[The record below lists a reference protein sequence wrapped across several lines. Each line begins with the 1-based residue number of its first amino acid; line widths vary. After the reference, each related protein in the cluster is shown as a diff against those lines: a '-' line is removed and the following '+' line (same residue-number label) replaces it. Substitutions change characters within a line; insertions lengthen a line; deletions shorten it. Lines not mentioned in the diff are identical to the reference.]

1 MKRRI
6 GVFLAVLVLSAGGA
20 TAAPVLDQSQ
30 PSGSAYM
37 AAFAQG
43 DLAQSFQQAHSNV
56 AGAGILLQAG
66 VGSSDLVTI
75 ALWDALPNDGGTLLA
90 SGSGTGTAG
99 SWFDVFW
106 SPVPVTPG
114 DTLFLVFTAGQN
126 TLGIAGDVYDPYPAG
141 MTYANPGYG
150 AFPDFDYA
158 FRTYYDDAVAAIP
171 APGAVLLGALG
182 AGLAGWLRGRRTL

>member
-1 MKRRI
+1 MKRSV
-6 GVFLAVLVLSAGGA
+6 GVFLAVLVLSVGGA

-30 PSGSAYM
+30 PSAMTYM
-37 AAFAQG
+37 AAFAQT

-106 SPVPVTPG
+106 SPVTVTPG
-114 DTLFLVFTAGQN
+114 DTLFLVFTSGQN
-126 TLGIAGDVYDPYPAG
+126 TLGIAGDVYNPYPDG
-141 MTYANPGYG
+141 MTYANSGYG
-150 AFPDFDYA
+150 AFDAFDYT
-158 FRTYYDDAVAAIP
+158 FRTYYEDAVAAIP
-171 APGAVLLGALG
+171 APAALLLGAFG
-182 AGLAGWLRGRRTL
+182 TGLVGWLRGRRTL

>member
-1 MKRRI
+1 
-6 GVFLAVLVLSAGGA
+6 
-20 TAAPVLDQSQ
+20 
-30 PSGSAYM
+30 M
-37 AAFAQG
+37 AAFSQT

-66 VGSSDLVTI
+66 VGSTDLVTL

-114 DTLFLVFTAGQN
+114 DTLFLVFTSGQN
-126 TLGIAGDVYDPYPAG
+126 TLGIAGDVQNPYPAG

-150 AFPDFDYA
+150 AFPDYDYA
-158 FRTYYDDAVAAIP
+158 FRTYYDDAVATIP
-171 APGAVLLGALG
+171 APGAVLLGTLG